1 MIGPILT
8 KHSKKSSFIQTQGG
22 TEPLEGKLKFNVVP
36 LEEMLKR
43 EIEPVEGKL
52 KFKVI
57 PSDDLLKNY
66 VPRTNINRFE
76 AAIVKESNFAVLKYI
91 SGHLDLRRIKK
102 ILLTA
107 SHSLY
112 SKNVFNNVKAI
123 TEANNV
129 RAIVD
134 FKKVN
139 HTRYVNK
146 YFESINS
153 LLPHTGIYIG
163 CVESNRQRN
172 KRLYHKKKKILATL
186 FILTEFIFHR
196 ILPKLKFFK
205 GFYFGITRGKYRFL
219 STAETLGRLVSCGFD
234 IIEFKEI
241 RNLTYFVV
249 MKTGEPKFDRNP
261 SYGPFLNEISTG
273 TDGRYKLNFK
283 LRLRHP
289 YSEYLEDHDL
299 KLDGSSFA
307 GAIKN
312 DIGLTSL
319 GKVIRGSWLV
329 NVTRDFDL
337 FIEKVRS
344 IELFPGLKLDNILF
358 IKHSLGK
365 GGKLIRIYKFRTMKM
380 NAEKEDH
387 IITEFNSHGN
397 PINDTRITPMGKF
410 MRKVWIDELPQ
421 LINVIKG
428 DIKFVGIR
436 PMRESDWERYPADI
450 KEKALMQRPGIMG
463 IQYGSACKGGIEKQ
477 YDYFRD
483 YLDQWE
489 KSPFLADFNYF
500 FRIWYNIFFKGV
512 RSD

>member
-1 MIGPILT
+1 MPILT
-8 KHSKKSSFIQTQGG
+8 KHSKKSSFIQTQRE
-22 TEPLEGKLKFNVVP
+22 TEQLEGKFKLKVVP

-139 HTRYVNK
+139 YTRYVNK

-172 KRLYHKKKKILATL
+172 KRLYHKKKKILAIL

-196 ILPKLKFFK
+196 VLPKIKFFK
-205 GFYFGITRGKYRFL
+205 GLYFGITRGKYRFL

-234 IIEFKEI
+234 IIEYKKI
-241 RNLTYFVV
+241 RGITYFIV
-249 MKTGEPKFDRNP
+249 MKTREPEFDKNP
-261 SYGPFLNEISTG
+261 SYGPLV
-273 TDGRYKLNFK
+273 KLNRIGKNGKIIKVFK
-283 LRLRHP
+283 FRTMHP
-289 YSEYLEDHDL
+289 YSEYIQDFVLRLNGYNSVGKPAGDFRL
-299 KLDGSSFA
+299 TAWGKIFRKYWLDE
-307 GAIKN
+307 I
-312 DIGLTSL
+312 
-319 GKVIRGSWLV
+319 
-329 NVTRDFDL
+329 
-337 FIEKVRS
+337 
-344 IELFPGLKLDNILF
+344 
-358 IKHSLGK
+358 
-365 GGKLIRIYKFRTMKM
+365 
-380 NAEKEDH
+380 
-387 IITEFNSHGN
+387 
-397 PINDTRITPMGKF
+397 
-410 MRKVWIDELPQ
+410 PQ
-421 LINVIKG
+421 LINVLKG
-428 DIKFVGIR
+428 EMKIMGVRPLSKVRFSEFPEDLQNERIR
-436 PMRESDWERYPADI
+436 EKPGCIPPYVALNMPSDKGNIEAERIYL
-450 KEKALMQRPGIMG
+450 KEKHKNPRITDIQYIFMG
-463 IQYGSACKGGIEKQ
+463 IA
-477 YDYFRD
+477 
-483 YLDQWE
+483 
-489 KSPFLADFNYF
+489 
-500 FRIWYNIFFKGV
+500 NILGRKIH
-512 RSD
+512 SS